1 MNKNKAKIEEEE
13 LPASNAFEDML
24 RKHRRGIAA
33 TKASTS
39 LREAIQASRDTG
51 ANSEVTIKIK
61 LRSEGTLTGHCPWSA
76 TEEQIDEWTRKPED
90 KRGKRPPRPAAPGK
104 SRHHNGIAVDIQ
116 RSHGD
121 KDEQGRS
128 AVDRWLDQ
136 NAPKYG
142 FAARVS
148 GEPWQREYVGAQLR
162 A

>member
-1 MNKNKAKIEEEE
+1 MMVQAWYNGA
-13 LPASNAFEDML
+13 PASIHVVEICNTRNGATMYLEP
-24 RKHRRGIAA
+24 AA
-33 TKASTS
+33 AASWAAMCGAAAKNGVA
-39 LREAIQASRDTG
+39 LM
-51 ANSEVTIKIK
+51 ANSAW
-61 LRSEGTLTGHCPWSA
+61 RSYDHQARIFARW
-76 TEEQIDEWTRKPED
+76 EEQIDEWTRKPED

-148 GEPWQREYVGAQLR
+148 GEPWHWEYVGAPLR